1 METLLKIKLID
12 GIFGQKDA
20 KEVITQL
27 LNENL
32 NFHIR
37 KNFDSTIKSGIPN
50 VVSVERIEEL
60 KKEITRIMTY
70 FNQDSVLDRKFS
82 IEAVI
87 HLQPLEKE

>member
-60 KKEITRIMTY
+60 KNEMTKVLDY
-70 FNQDSVLDRKFS
+70 FNHHMVLDCEFS